1 MKAERLQKRLR
12 SDQSES
18 NPSGLVP
25 INRLCSQKQD
35 HSLVVG
41 DPEIVTRVPACRSA

>member
-12 SDQSES
+12 SDQSEN
-18 NPSGLVP
+18 NPLRIGPDKPLVFT
-25 INRLCSQKQD
+25 KQD
-35 HSLVVG
+35 HSLVVV